1 MDSNLIIS
9 LLFFVII
16 LGVFLFIFKK
26 INNSNNE
33 EVIRASFKE
42 ISDNFLENKDE
53 SAKILELRFKDIA
66 NKILDEKNKIIEE
79 RNESFAKKNLNDIN
93 LTLNPF
99 KEKFEELNKQIIDN
113 KEQQVK
119 LGENFK
125 HHVESI
131 LTVTENMQEDANN
144 LTKALKGDS
153 KTQGLWGEQILART
167 LEQSGLV
174 KDLNYKLQE
183 GHKDNSGKTQIP
195 DAIIYLPGDR
205 NIVIDSKVSLR
216 SYESFMNEK
225 DDKEKEKFLKKHV
238 NDMKDRVREL
248 RQKDYSAL
256 FGINSPDYV
265 LIFIPIESAYSAAVT
280 YDWEFQK
287 LSSESKIAFT
297 TPTTLMAILRMSENL
312 WRLDKQNKNAH
323 LIAERAG
330 LLIDKFDGFVSDIE
344 DIGKNIEKAN
354 TSFLG
359 ARNKLYKGKGNLFT
373 QLADLED
380 LGAKNKKR
388 LKKPNDNLLEN
399 IEDIDD

>member
-1 MDSNLIIS
+1 MDLNNLIFLS
-9 LLFFVII
+9 FLAII
-16 LGVFLFIFKK
+16 LVTFLLILKTSLKK
-26 INNSNNE
+26 IGD
-33 EVIRASFKE
+33 K
-42 ISDNFLENKDE
+42 FLEDKDE
-53 SAKILELRFKDIA
+53 STNNLELRLTDVA
-66 NKILDEKNKIIEE
+66 DKIFDKKNKIIEE
-79 RNESFAKKNLNDIN
+79 RSESLAKKNLNDIN

-99 KEKFEELNKQIIDN
+99 KEKFEELNKQIAEN
-113 KEQQVK
+113 KEEQVR

-125 HHVESI
+125 YHVDSI
-131 LTVTENMQEDANN
+131 LKVTETMQEDANN

-183 GHKDNSGKTQIP
+183 GHKDDSGKTQIP
-195 DAIIYLPGDR
+195 DAVIYLPGDR

-216 SYESFMNEK
+216 SYESFMAEK
-225 DDKEKEKFLKKHV
+225 DDTEKEKFLKKHV
-238 NDMKDRVREL
+238 SDMKDRVREL

-330 LLIDKFDGFVSDIE
+330 HLIDKFDGFVNDIE
-344 DIGKNIEKAN
+344 DIGKNIKKTN
-354 TSFLG
+354 DSFLG
-359 ARNKLYKGKGNLFT
+359 AQNKLYKGKGNLFS
-373 QLADLED
+373 QLTDLES
-380 LGAKNKKR
+380 LGAKNKKT
-388 LKKPNDNLLEN
+388 LKKPNDYLLED
-399 IEDIDD
+399 IEDVDE

>member
-1 MDSNLIIS
+1 MDLNNLIFLS
-9 LLFFVII
+9 FLAII
-16 LGVFLFIFKK
+16 LVTFLFILKTSLKK
-26 INNSNNE
+26 IGD
-33 EVIRASFKE
+33 K
-42 ISDNFLENKDE
+42 FLEDKDE
-53 SAKILELRFKDIA
+53 STNNLELRLTDVA
-66 NKILDEKNKIIEE
+66 DKIFDKKNKIIEE
-79 RNESFAKKNLNDIN
+79 RSESLAKKNLNDIN

-99 KEKFEELNKQIIDN
+99 KEKFEELNKQIAEN
-113 KEQQVK
+113 KEEQVR

-125 HHVESI
+125 YHVDSI
-131 LTVTENMQEDANN
+131 LKVTETMQEDANN

-183 GHKDNSGKTQIP
+183 GHKDDSGKTQIP
-195 DAIIYLPGDR
+195 DAVIYLPGDR

-216 SYESFMNEK
+216 SYESFMAEK
-225 DDKEKEKFLKKHV
+225 DDTEKEKFLKKHV
-238 NDMKDRVREL
+238 SDMKDRVREL

-323 LIAERAG
+323 LIA
-330 LLIDKFDGFVSDIE
+330 
-344 DIGKNIEKAN
+344 
-354 TSFLG
+354 
-359 ARNKLYKGKGNLFT
+359 
-373 QLADLED
+373 
-380 LGAKNKKR
+380 
-388 LKKPNDNLLEN
+388 
-399 IEDIDD
+399 